1 MMFKQEKSSYMNTQ
15 KKQILIFKMKFII
28 VITTVGN
35 KKDAE
40 ELAEKIVSAKLGACV
55 QISEIKS
62 YYAWKGSLE
71 SSGEFKLMIKTMDKK
86 YDLLKEFIIKNS
98 KYDIPQI

>member
-1 MMFKQEKSSYMNTQ
+1 
-15 KKQILIFKMKFII
+15 MKFIL
-28 VITTVGN
+28 VITTIGN

-40 ELAEKIVSAKLGACV
+40 ELSEKIVSAKLGACV

-71 SSGEFKLMIKTMDKK
+71 SSGEFKLTIKTMDKK
-86 YDLLKEFIIKNS
+86 YDQLKDFIIENS
-98 KYDIPQI
+98 KYDTPQILAVNIEKGYEKYLGWVESELK

>member
-1 MMFKQEKSSYMNTQ
+1 
-15 KKQILIFKMKFII
+15 MKFII
-28 VITTVGN
+28 VITTAGN

-55 QISEIKS
+55 QISEIKG

-71 SSGEFKLMIKTMDKK
+71 ASEEFKLTIKTMDKK
-86 YDLLKEFIIKNS
+86 YNLLKEFIIKNS
-98 KYDIPQI
+98 KYDLPQIVAINIEKGYDKYFDWAEGELK

>member
-1 MMFKQEKSSYMNTQ
+1 
-15 KKQILIFKMKFII
+15 MKFII

-98 KYDIPQI
+98 KYDIPQILAVNIGKGYDKYLDWVESELK

>member
-1 MMFKQEKSSYMNTQ
+1 
-15 KKQILIFKMKFII
+15 MKFII
-28 VITTVGN
+28 VITTVKS

-62 YYAWKGSLE
+62 YYSWKGNLE
-71 SSGEFKLMIKTMDKK
+71 KSGEFKLMIKTMDKK
-86 YDLLKEFIIKNS
+86 YNLLKEFIIKNS
-98 KYDIPQI
+98 KYDLPQIIAINIEKGYDKYLNWVESELK

>member
-1 MMFKQEKSSYMNTQ
+1 
-15 KKQILIFKMKFII
+15 MKFII

-62 YYAWKGSLE
+62 YYAWKGSLDKAV
-71 SSGEFKLMIKTMDKK
+71 EFKLMIKTLDKK
-86 YDLLKEFIIKNS
+86 YDSLKEFIIKNS
-98 KYDIPQI
+98 KYDIPQIIVVDIMKGYDKYLDWVESELK